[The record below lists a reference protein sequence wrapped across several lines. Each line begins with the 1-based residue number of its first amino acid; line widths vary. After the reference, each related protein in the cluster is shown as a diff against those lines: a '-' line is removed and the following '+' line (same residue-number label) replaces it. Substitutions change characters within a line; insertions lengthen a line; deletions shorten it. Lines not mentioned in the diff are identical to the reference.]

1 MPTDN
6 DFEIQA
12 IRSILCFCV
21 GARKEIFIC
30 AQTCVFW
37 QMRPANTQHQHT
49 STILIRGYSCCLVI
63 SFRDTLEIMVTY

>member
-12 IRSILCFCV
+12 IRTTVFLR
-21 GARKEIFIC
+21 ARKKN
-30 AQTCVFW
+30 VFW

-63 SFRDTLEIMVTY
+63 SVRDTLEIMVTY